1 MSKKASKTLIGGFV
15 LGAVALLIAGVF
27 VFGSGKFFRNT
38 FRYVMFFQGSIKGLN
53 VGAPVMFQGVK
64 IGSVTEISLVY
75 NPADDSIYIPVII
88 DTEPEK
94 ISGVTANRDP
104 GDIEHAIDRG
114 LKAQLQ
120 IQSIVTGQ
128 LLVAL
133 DFFPDKSVRRI
144 GLVREYPEIPTVPT
158 TLQELSKTIQD
169 FPVRELFE
177 KLNLAVDGIQR
188 LVNSSEAR
196 ESVTALN
203 QTMKD
208 LQQLLDSLNTN
219 VDPLMASLTKT
230 SDTARETLIQAEKT
244 LNFRDGPAA
253 GVIANMNETL
263 AAARSTLAQS
273 EKTLSSIQGM
283 MSQDSPLI
291 AELEN
296 TLRDLSDAARSVRA
310 LADYLERHPESLL
323 RGKGASGRE

>member
-27 VFGSGKFFRNT
+27 VFGSGKFFSNT
-38 FRYVMFFQGSIKGLN
+38 FKYVMFFQGSIKGLN
-53 VGAPVMFQGVK
+53 IGAPVMFQGVK

-75 NPADDSIYIPVII
+75 NSRDDSIYIPVII

-94 ISGVTANRDP
+94 ISGVTANQDP
-104 GDIEHAIDRG
+104 GDIENAVDRG
-114 LKAQLQ
+114 LRAQLQ

-133 DFFPDKSVRRI
+133 DFFPDKPVRRI
-144 GLVREYPEIPTVPT
+144 GLVKEYPEIPTVPT

-188 LVNSSEAR
+188 LVNSSDAR
-196 ESVTALN
+196 ESVAGLN
-203 QTMKD
+203 QTLKD
-208 LQQLLDSLNTN
+208 VQQLVNSLNTN
-219 VDPLMASLTKT
+219 IEPLMASLTKT
-230 SDTARETLIQAEKT
+230 SDTARETLARAEKT
-244 LNFRDGPAA
+244 LDFREGPAA
-253 GVIANMNETL
+253 EVIANMNETL
-263 AAARSTLAQS
+263 AAARHTLAQS
-273 EKTLSSIQGM
+273 EKTLSSIQGL
-283 MSQDSPLI
+283 MSQDSPVI
-291 AELEN
+291 AEFES

-310 LADYLERHPESLL
+310 LADYLERQPESLL

>member
-15 LGAVALLIAGVF
+15 LGAVALMLAGVF

-38 FRYVMFFQGSIKGLN
+38 FKYVMFFQGSIKGLN
-53 VGAPVMFQGVK
+53 IGAPVMFQGVK

-75 NPADDSIYIPVII
+75 NSGDDSIYIPVII
-88 DTEPEK
+88 DTAPEK
-94 ISGVTANRDP
+94 ISGITANRHP
-104 GDIEHAIDRG
+104 GDIENAVDRG

-133 DFFPDKSVRRI
+133 DFFPDKPVRRI
-144 GLVREYPEIPTVPT
+144 GLVKEYPEIPTVPT

-188 LVNSSEAR
+188 LVNSSDAR
-196 ESVTALN
+196 ESVAGLN
-203 QTMKD
+203 QTLKD
-208 LQQLLDSLNTN
+208 VQRLVNSLNTN
-219 VDPLMASLTKT
+219 IEPLMASLTKT
-230 SDTARETLIQAEKT
+230 SDTARETLARAEKT
-244 LNFRDGPAA
+244 MDLREGPAA
-253 GVIANMNETL
+253 EVIANMNETL
-263 AAARSTLAQS
+263 AAARHTLAQS

-283 MSQDSPLI
+283 MSQDSPVI
-291 AELEN
+291 AEFES

>member
-1 MSKKASKTLIGGFV
+1 
-15 LGAVALLIAGVF
+15 
-27 VFGSGKFFRNT
+27 
-38 FRYVMFFQGSIKGLN
+38 MFFQGSIKGLN

-75 NPADDSIYIPVII
+75 NSRDDSIYIPVII

-104 GDIEHAIDRG
+104 GNIENAIDRG

-133 DFFPDKSVRRI
+133 DFFPDKPVRRI
-144 GLVREYPEIPTVPT
+144 GLVKEYPEIPTVPT

-188 LVNSSEAR
+188 LVNSSDAR
-196 ESVTALN
+196 ESVAALN
-203 QTMKD
+203 QTLND
-208 LQQLLDSLNTN
+208 VQQLVNSLNNTLE
-219 VDPLMASLTKT
+219 PLMASLTKT
-230 SDTARETLIQAEKT
+230 SDTARETLARAEKT
-244 LNFRDGPAA
+244 LDLREGPAA
-253 GVIANMNETL
+253 EVIANMNETL
-263 AAARSTLAQS
+263 EAARHTLAQS

-283 MSQDSPLI
+283 MSQDSPVI
-291 AELEN
+291 SEFES

-323 RGKGASGRE
+323 RGKGSSGRE

>member
-27 VFGSGKFFRNT
+27 VFGSGKFFRDT
-38 FRYVMFFQGSIKGLN
+38 FKYVMFFQGSIKGLN

-75 NPADDSIYIPVII
+75 NSSDDSIYIPVII
-88 DTEPEK
+88 DTEAEK

-104 GDIEHAIDRG
+104 GNIENAIDRG

-133 DFFPDKSVRRI
+133 DFFPDKPVRRI
-144 GLVREYPEIPTVPT
+144 GLVKEYPEIPTVPT

-188 LVNSSEAR
+188 LVNSSDAR
-196 ESVTALN
+196 ESVAALN
-203 QTMKD
+203 QTLKD
-208 LQQLLDSLNTN
+208 VQQLVNSLNTTIE
-219 VDPLMASLTKT
+219 PLMTSLTMT
-230 SDTARETLIQAEKT
+230 SDTARETLARAEKT
-244 LNFRDGPAA
+244 LDLREGPAA
-253 GVIANMNETL
+253 EVIANMNETL
-263 AAARSTLAQS
+263 GAARHTLAQS

-283 MSQDSPLI
+283 MSQDSPVI
-291 AELEN
+291 AEFES

-323 RGKGASGRE
+323 RGKGTSGRE